1 MKRLEFSK
9 IKMDTNTT
17 QEHDFIFEQELLDP

>member
-9 IKMDTNTT
+9 IKMDTNII
-17 QEHDFIFEQELLDP
+17 QEHDFIFEQELLDS